1 MSFCR
6 EFSEPIKISK
16 KIVSVQNSKIKQIA
30 KLVSSA
36 RERKKTGIFVV
47 EGVRLCR
54 DAFFSG
60 VKIRELYFTSDASQ
74 KYVEDVRLLSSG
86 AQVSFEISD
95 EVSKKISDTESSQ
108 GVFACCEQTENEC
121 DLSDLILQGK
131 YAVLENVQDPSN
143 LGAVARTAEALG
155 MDGLILISCC
165 DVFNPKAQRASMG
178 ALFRIPFVRI
188 ADIDEMFA
196 FAQKN
201 KMMTVATVVDSSAE
215 KINKTDFS
223 GGILLIIGNEGNGIK
238 KSTSERCNK
247 RVTIPMRGRAESLNA
262 SMAACIAM
270 WEVLR

>member
-6 EFSEPIKISK
+6 ELSESIKVSE
-16 KIVSVQNSKIKQIA
+16 KIVSVQNSKVKQIA

-36 RERKKTGIFVV
+36 KERKKTGRFVV

-54 DAFFSG
+54 DALLSG
-60 VKIRELYFTSDASQ
+60 VGIKELYFTSDALE
-74 KYVEDVRLLSSG
+74 KYAEDVCSLSSK
-86 AQVSFEISD
+86 AQSSFEISD

-108 GVFACCEQTENEC
+108 GVFVCCEQTENEC
-121 DLSDLILQGK
+121 DISHLLPTGK

-143 LGAVARTAEALG
+143 LGAIARTAEALG
-155 MDGLILISCC
+155 MDGIILISCC
-165 DVFNPKAQRASMG
+165 DVFNPKAQRAAMG
-178 ALFRIPFVRI
+178 SLFRIPFVRI

-201 KMMTVATVVDSSAE
+201 NIKTVATVVDSGAE

-223 GGILLIIGNEGNGIK
+223 GGIFLIIGNEGNGIK
-238 KSTSERCNK
+238 KSTSERCDK
-247 RVTIPMRGRAESLNA
+247 RVTIPMNGRAESLNA